1 MRGTNLLVFR
11 DNASQITGRKL
22 GERLIDAVDKTARG
36 NDREAMLNALLL
48 AGQAECVIADSG
60 SADDTARSLTDA
72 LAMALI
78 GQLEEARADHSSP
91 GRPSVRSQH
100 TIHGVAG
107 RLARA
112 KKAPRIKFSSG

>member
-1 MRGTNLLVFR
+1 MTCSGTPTLGRWHPSVGGLSGRYGMRGTNLVVFR

-48 AGQAECVIADSG
+48 AGQAECAIADSE
-60 SADDTARSLTDA
+60 SADDTARLLTDA

-78 GQLEEARADHSSP
+78 GDLEEARADLSDLL
-91 GRPSVRSQH
+91 R
-100 TIHGVAG
+100 
-107 RLARA
+107 
-112 KKAPRIKFSSG
+112 K